1 MCGSNHDDNGEW
13 HLSCSSGSGEE
24 WGVGVVTKAWC
35 QCVYEQQW
43 SAVVVGCR
51 AVLVWY
57 SYMLQWLLS
66 AVHLHP
72 SQVDQFPL
80 LIESHWWPGALLNIS
95 PCCPTLTTQT
105 WSWSWNNIKAAVEMI
120 IWILFQEASIENRL
134 NSKFSG
140 SGNRLCRHISFY
152 IWHIFQI
159 FNIIYEWIYLLQQV
173 WTTSCSR
180 VWAVAVSIPVSKV
193 SKITA
198 DLLKSDLRVVPAKIP
213 SHLSQHS

>member
-1 MCGSNHDDNGEW
+1 MQGSVSMIQLHASVAAVCCPPPP
-13 HLSCSSGSGEE
+13 LTSGP
-24 WGVGVVTKAWC
+24 VPTT
-35 QCVYEQQW
+35 
-43 SAVVVGCR
+43 
-51 AVLVWY
+51 
-57 SYMLQWLLS
+57 
-66 AVHLHP
+66 
-72 SQVDQFPL
+72 
-80 LIESHWWPGALLNIS
+80 IESHWWPGALLNII
-95 PCCPTLTTQT
+95 PCCQTLTTQT

-134 NSKFSG
+134 NSKFS
-140 SGNRLCRHISFY
+140 SSRNRLCRHISFY

-213 SHLSQHS
+213 SHLNQPS

>member
-1 MCGSNHDDNGEW
+1 MLFHIPTSIHQYKFVSVWICLELWGTPVAGTANAKLHLMSMCGSNHDDNGEW
-13 HLSCSSGSGEE
+13 HLSCSSGVE
-24 WGVGVVTKAWC
+24 WGVGVVTKTWC

-72 SQVDQFPL
+72 SQVDQFPQ

-105 WSWSWNNIKAAVEMI
+105 WSWSWNTLK
-120 IWILFQEASIENRL
+120 
-134 NSKFSG
+134 
-140 SGNRLCRHISFY
+140 
-152 IWHIFQI
+152 
-159 FNIIYEWIYLLQQV
+159 LL
-173 WTTSCSR
+173 
-180 VWAVAVSIPVSKV
+180 
-193 SKITA
+193 
-198 DLLKSDLRVVPAKIP
+198 LRW
-213 SHLSQHS
+213 